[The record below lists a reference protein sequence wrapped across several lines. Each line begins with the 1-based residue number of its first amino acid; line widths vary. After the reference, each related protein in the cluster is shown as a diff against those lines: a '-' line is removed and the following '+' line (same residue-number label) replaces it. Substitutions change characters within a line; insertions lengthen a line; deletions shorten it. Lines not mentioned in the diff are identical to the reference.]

1 MRCPFRTTT
10 CDEKDIKMNTS
21 TASVRN
27 SAIRFASSAAA
38 AMLLGVALLP
48 ATASAYDGSVTF
60 TGTIY
65 EAPCDFADN
74 SVTCYSGTQ
83 RQTLDLAS
91 LQQVG
96 SLNTISSTMQ
106 YKLSAGSSKMAIVT
120 ISYL

>member
-38 AMLLGVALLP
+38 AMLLGAALLP

-83 RQTLDLAS
+83 RQTMDLAS
-91 LQQVG
+91 LQQAG

-106 YKLSAGSSKMAIVT
+106 YKLSAGSSNMAIVT
-120 ISYL
+120 VSYL

>member
-27 SAIRFASSAAA
+27 SAIRLASSAAA
-38 AMLLGVALLP
+38 AMLLAAALLP
-48 ATASAYDGSVTF
+48 ATASAADGSVTF
-60 TGTIY
+60 TGTLY

-91 LQQVG
+91 LQQAG

-106 YKLSAGSSKMAIVT
+106 YKLSAGSSNMAIVT
-120 ISYL
+120 VSYL

>member
-1 MRCPFRTTT
+1 
-10 CDEKDIKMNTS
+10 MNTS
-21 TASVRN
+21 TTSVRN

-38 AMLLGVALLP
+38 AMLLGAALLP

-83 RQTLDLAS
+83 RQTMDLAS
-91 LQQVG
+91 LQQAG

-106 YKLSAGSSKMAIVT
+106 YKLAAGSSNMAIVT
-120 ISYL
+120 VSYL

>member
-1 MRCPFRTTT
+1 
-10 CDEKDIKMNTS
+10 MNTS

-38 AMLLGVALLP
+38 AMLLGAALLP
-48 ATASAYDGSVTF
+48 ATASAASAADGTITF
-60 TGTIY
+60 TGTLY

-83 RQTLDLAS
+83 RQTMDLAS
-91 LQQVG
+91 LQQAG

-106 YKLSAGSSKMAIVT
+106 YKLSAGSSNMAIVT
-120 ISYL
+120 VSYL

>member
-1 MRCPFRTTT
+1 
-10 CDEKDIKMNTS
+10 MNTS

-38 AMLLGVALLP
+38 AMLLGAALLP
-48 ATASAYDGSVTF
+48 ATASAADGTITF

-83 RQTLDLAS
+83 RQAVQAVCWQQQHGHRHRQLPLIGSFLPSARGCSLPRVDLFAFCRMSHHS
-91 LQQVG
+91 L
-96 SLNTISSTMQ
+96 T
-106 YKLSAGSSKMAIVT
+106 
-120 ISYL
+120 

>member
-10 CDEKDIKMNTS
+10 CDEKDIEMNTS

-38 AMLLGVALLP
+38 AMLLGAALLP

-65 EAPCDFADN
+65 EAPCDFSDN

-83 RQTLDLAS
+83 RQTMDLAS
-91 LQQVG
+91 LQQAG

-106 YKLSAGSSKMAIVT
+106 YKLSAGSSNMAIVT
-120 ISYL
+120 VSYL

>member
-1 MRCPFRTTT
+1 
-10 CDEKDIKMNTS
+10 MNTS

-74 SVTCYSGTQ
+74 SMTCYSGTQ

-91 LQQVG
+91 LQQAG

>member
-21 TASVRN
+21 TTSVRN

-38 AMLLGVALLP
+38 AMLLGAALLP

-83 RQTLDLAS
+83 RQTMDLAS
-91 LQQVG
+91 LQQAG
-96 SLNTISSTMQ
+96 SLSTISSTMQ
-106 YKLSAGSSKMAIVT
+106 YKLSAGSSNMAIVT
-120 ISYL
+120 VSYL

>member
-1 MRCPFRTTT
+1 
-10 CDEKDIKMNTS
+10 MNTS
-21 TASVRN
+21 TASVCN

-38 AMLLGVALLP
+38 AMLLGAALLP

-83 RQTLDLAS
+83 RQTMDLAS
-91 LQQVG
+91 LQQAG

-106 YKLSAGSSKMAIVT
+106 YKLAAGSSNMAIVT
-120 ISYL
+120 VSYL

>member
-38 AMLLGVALLP
+38 AMLLGVTLLP
-48 ATASAYDGSVTF
+48 ASASAADGSVTF

-83 RQTLDLAS
+83 RQTMDLAS
-91 LQQVG
+91 LQQAG

-106 YKLSAGSSKMAIVT
+106 YKLSAGSSNMAIVT
-120 ISYL
+120 VSYL

>member
-1 MRCPFRTTT
+1 
-10 CDEKDIKMNTS
+10 MNTS

-38 AMLLGVALLP
+38 AMLLLGA
-48 ATASAYDGSVTF
+48 ATASAADGTITF

-91 LQQVG
+91 LQQAG

-106 YKLSAGSSKMAIVT
+106 YKLSAGSSNMAIVT
-120 ISYL
+120 VSYL

>member
-38 AMLLGVALLP
+38 AMLLGAALLP

-83 RQTLDLAS
+83 RQTMDLAS
-91 LQQVG
+91 LQQAG
-96 SLNTISSTMQ
+96 SLSTINSTMQ
-106 YKLSAGSSKMAIVT
+106 FKLSAGSSNMAIVT
-120 ISYL
+120 VSYL